1 MEHENYMPRIID
13 SKIEEYL
20 KTFGAVCVEG
30 PKWCGKTWTSSYH
43 SKSEIFIGDPAGNFQ
58 NRKLAEMSPALVL
71 GGEKPRLIDEWQEV
85 PPLWDAVR
93 HIVDQRGKK
102 GQFILTGSNSID
114 KSLIMHSGTG
124 RIDTLQ
130 MYPMSLFESGESNGT
145 ISLSSLFEEK
155 DLPTGECVS
164 NLSIDN
170 LVFAACR
177 GGWPSSLN
185 KKTDK
190 AKLMVA
196 GSYFDSLCRNDINDV
211 DNTKRDEQGTRL
223 LLRSY
228 ARNISTLAS
237 NRTILKDINANYPLG
252 ETSFYD
258 YLKALQKLYVIR
270 DVEAWCPSIR
280 SKTAIQ
286 SSNKKE
292 FTDPS
297 IAVAALGVNP
307 AYFNIDLKAFGFI
320 FETLCIR
327 DLRVYSSAMG
337 GNVSYYH
344 DRYGLEADA
353 VLHLRD
359 GRYALIEIKLG
370 SNEIEMGASHLNK
383 IEKLIMEYNTKE
395 DQVPLRLPDLK
406 IVLTGTPFGYKREDG
421 VFVIPIGCLKD

>member
-1 MEHENYMPRIID
+1 M
-13 SKIEEYL
+13 EYL
-20 KTFGAVCVEG
+20 KRICDNELQDKLDAFGAVHITG
-30 PKWCGKTWTSSYH
+30 PKWCGKTTTAKQFA
-43 SKSEIFIGDPAGNFQ
+43 KSFIEMQDPDMRDAYIHTAQIKPSNLLVGN
-58 NRKLAEMSPALVL
+58 N
-71 GGEKPRLIDEWQEV
+71 PRLIDEWQIA
-85 PPLWDAVR
+85 PNLWDAVR
-93 HIVDQRGKK
+93 VSVDKRNEAGLY
-102 GQFILTGSNSID
+102 ILTGSNSID

-130 MYPMSLFESGESNGT
+130 MYPMSLYESGESNGT

-155 DLPTGECVS
+155 ALPTGECVS

-196 GSYFDSLCRNDINDV
+196 GSYFDSLCRSDINDV
-211 DNTKRDEQGTRL
+211 DNIKRDEQATRL

-307 AYFNIDLKAFGFI
+307 TYFNTDLKAFGFI